1 MEIDQDQLL
10 EEQDPL
16 IPHSEIRPT
25 TETQSTALL
34 ELPRAPTGNELKQ
47 KFMAYRVSDTSHRL
61 DLLRVSDTS
70 HRLDLLRVSDT
81 SHRLDLLRVSDTSH
95 RLDLLRVSDTRHRL
109 DFIESLM
116 LVIG

>member
-61 DLLRVSDTS
+61 DLLRVF
-70 HRLDLLRVSDT
+70 
-81 SHRLDLLRVSDTSH
+81 
-95 RLDLLRVSDTRHRL
+95 DTRHML

-116 LVIG
+116 LVIGLIYLEFLVLDIG